1 MILDFYLWL
10 WPRMQLRYC
19 LRRGGYLL
27 GLALLLIGP
36 LLYVNVDLIR
46 KGFKPSKAGLN
57 IESSHEQVRVQ
68 ESYLPETED

>member
-1 MILDFYLWL
+1 MLDLYVWL

-27 GLALLLIGP
+27 GLTLLLIGP

-46 KGFKPSKAGLN
+46 KGYKPSQVGLT
-57 IESSHEQVRVQ
+57 IDATQ
-68 ESYLPETED
+68 ETAKVDAVYLPEDDD